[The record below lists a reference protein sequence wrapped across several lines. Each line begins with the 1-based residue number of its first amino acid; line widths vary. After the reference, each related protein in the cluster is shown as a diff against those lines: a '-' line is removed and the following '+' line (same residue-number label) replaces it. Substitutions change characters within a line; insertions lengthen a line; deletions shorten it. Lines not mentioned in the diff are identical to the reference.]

1 MDINMKRSAAAA
13 LLLCAAMS
21 SHAASVESEVKATD
35 TVVIGAASEKVTLR
49 VTGFKNLTGSEGSYG
64 NFYASTTSALGQLAI
79 TMAPEHKPELMYSNT
94 MGALKGVIKNEAGD
108 SFSVAAT
115 PYASTY
121 KVISGTPWLFY
132 TNSVTGS
139 LGQAVSQKLNP
150 GVYRIT
156 LRAALYQ
163 Q

>member
-1 MDINMKRSAAAA
+1 MDINMKRSAVAA

-49 VTGFKNLTGSEGSYG
+49 VTGFKNLKGNEVSYG
-64 NFYASTTSALGQLAI
+64 SFYASTTSALGQLAI
-79 TMAPEHKPELMYSNT
+79 TMASEHKPELFYSGT
-94 MGALKGVIKNEAGD
+94 SGAIKGVIKNEAGD
-108 SFSVAAT
+108 SFSIVT
-115 PYASTY
+115 HLVGTY

-132 TNSVTGS
+132 TNNASGDLTRIGS
-139 LGQAVSQKLNP
+139 QILNP

>member
-1 MDINMKRSAAAA
+1 MKRSAAAA

-79 TMAPEHKPELMYSNT
+79 TMAPEHKPELHVISRYYYV
-94 MGALKGVIKNEAGD
+94 KGTLKNENDD
-108 SFSVAAT
+108 SFSVYLSAYT
-115 PYASTY
+115 PTY
-121 KVISGTPWLFY
+121 KTISNTPWMLY
-132 TNSVTGS
+132 TNNVQGELIRTTGTN
-139 LGQAVSQKLNP
+139 VKP